1 LRPRCGRTRHGLR
14 LAGFTGIVTPRAA
27 PPEARRGGRGKCF
40 LSITSSAP
48 PGRAGPGDVVRREAG
63 EPRRLGD
70 LRQIARWIGRHQQPA
85 QVVIALMVIAASM
98 LAMVIGMLVGAGVEP
113 WLAP

>member
-1 LRPRCGRTRHGLR
+1 MVSGMTAARQNAVR
-14 LAGFTGIVTPRAA
+14 LAERRRARVERLADFGPVAFGPATGNGVR
-27 PPEARRGGRGKCF
+27 
-40 LSITSSAP
+40 
-48 PGRAGPGDVVRREAG
+48 VVARREAG

>member
-1 LRPRCGRTRHGLR
+1 LD
-14 LAGFTGIVTPRAA
+14 RA
-27 PPEARRGGRGKCF
+27 
-40 LSITSSAP
+40 SSTA
-48 PGRAGPGDVVRREAG
+48 
-63 EPRRLGD
+63 
-70 LRQIARWIGRHQQPA
+70 A